1 MRQVVNIRDHR
12 AGTRLLKH
20 AVVVAMFV
28 SSAWPQSSHA
38 QANQSMIRLFRLDG
52 SFGSELPAKITT
64 ENDLETPEFRLTA
77 ASLEADS
84 RGFLTRLRSVLTLSN
99 GDKRRITEIEWRLDI
114 YDEALRSLSQRVLQS
129 EKLNIYSGETAKP
142 SARFGA
148 VLPDRMIVLLQLVR
162 VSFADGSSWRP
173 RADCALGEDLRAV
186 SCNSK

>member
-1 MRQVVNIRDHR
+1 MKNT
-12 AGTRLLKH
+12 AATSLLRLALL
-20 AVVVAMFV
+20 AVFVVAIAFPRT
-28 SSAWPQSSHA
+28 AA
-38 QANQSMIRLFRLDG
+38 QENPSPTVRLFRLDG
-52 SFGSELPAKITT
+52 SLGTELPVKVNSEDNS
-64 ENDLETPEFRLTA
+64 ENFGIKLRDAR
-77 ASLEADS
+77 LEADS
-84 RGFLTRLRSVLTLSN
+84 MRFFTRLRSVITISN
-99 GDKRRITEIEWRLDI
+99 TDTTRRIIEVEWRLDV

-129 EKLNIYSGETAKP
+129 EKLNIYSGETAKA

>member
-52 SFGSELPAKITT
+52 SFCSELPAKITT
-64 ENDLETPEFRLTA
+64 DNDLETPEFRLTV

-129 EKLNIYSGETAKP
+129 EKVSVYPGDTARA
-142 SARFGA
+142 SAKFGA
-148 VLPDRMIVLLQLVR
+148 VLPDRMIVLLQVVR
-162 VSFADGSSWRP
+162 VTFADGSAWSP
-173 RADCALGEDLRAV
+173 AAECSLGDDLRTI
-186 SCNSK
+186 SCKAK